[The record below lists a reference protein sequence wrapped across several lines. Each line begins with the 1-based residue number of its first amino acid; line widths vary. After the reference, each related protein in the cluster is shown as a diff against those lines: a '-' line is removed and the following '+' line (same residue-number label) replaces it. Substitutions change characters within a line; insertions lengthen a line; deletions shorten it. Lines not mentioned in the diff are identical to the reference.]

1 MPHALRHPLLLPILI
16 AAWPWPVLAATVT
29 PGEAWVAHDQVLR
42 LPVAGLDLPPPGA
55 LRAFI
60 GSTEVTPMLRRP
72 GGGLLE
78 LAPRALPWPAG
89 EHQLVLQDG
98 RDWREIGRWPL
109 KVRTAAGFER
119 STLQPRLHLGMDSRA
134 AEQRSDGQ
142 AFSPRGSHADVA
154 TQAGL
159 AWNAARDGWQVEAG
173 FNGSGNSHRAKT
185 LRHGEL
191 AERAP
196 KLDLADYRVAIAHGD
211 PARYR
216 AEFGHLSAR
225 SHPLLAQDLSR
236 RGLALH
242 GSLGAGG
249 ELGLYLLNGTQIV
262 GWDNLLGLEEAE
274 HRVQMLSWGLELL
287 PERPGGLRA
296 DIGLLDASLLP
307 RRDFNAAQVPDA
319 EHSRGL
325 SLRLAGLS
333 ANGRLRGELAFA
345 RSRFVNPY
353 DPLLALGGELQP
365 VRAVTRNAYSAE
377 LHAVLLQPPSESP
390 AAPSLAVHLRHEQA
404 APLYRS
410 LAAAVT
416 PDQRLSRIGA
426 QFGWAGAA
434 LALQWQQR
442 VDNLDRVATLLRT
455 RTDDGLMTL
464 SLPLPRWL
472 GATGPSAWPSVN
484 LSLQRLHQRAA
495 NLPPP
500 EASGFAASQRPDQVN
515 GVQQL
520 QLGWVLP
527 RGAFG
532 WQVSRTTL
540 DNRQP
545 GREQADARSLG
556 QTWQL
561 SWAFDERWQAQA
573 GLSRSRQLNVETA
586 ITQRIAGAT
595 LGLDWRPDERW
606 SFGGQGALNRG
617 RDSSGLASSQ
627 SASVQLHAARRFDL
641 PGIDKPLPAQLTLR
655 LAHQAERQRDD
666 RFGLAVDWRGWWVDI
681 GLAVGFF

>member
-1 MPHALRHPLLLPILI
+1 MPHARRHLLLPLLLI
-16 AAWPWPVLAATVT
+16 AAAPLQAVAAPAP
-29 PGEAWVAHDQVLR
+29 PGEAWVDHDQVLR
-42 LPVAGLDLPPPGA
+42 LPTEGLDLPPPEA

-60 GSTEVTPMLRRP
+60 GSTEVTPMLRRR
-72 GGGLLE
+72 GGGVLE
-78 LAPRALPWPAG
+78 LAPRALPWPDG
-89 EHQLVLQDG
+89 EHQLVLQDA

-109 KVRTAAGFER
+109 KVRTPAGFER
-119 STLQPRLHLGMDSRA
+119 STLQPRLHLGLDGRG
-134 AEQRSDGQ
+134 AERRSDGR
-142 AFSPRGSHADVA
+142 ALSPRGTHADIA

-159 AWNAARDGWQVEAG
+159 AWSAARDGWRFEAG
-173 FNGSGNSHRAKT
+173 VNGSGNSHRAKT

-191 AERAP
+191 ADRSP
-196 KLDLADYRVAIAHGD
+196 KLDLADYRVAVAQGE
-211 PARYR
+211 PAAYR

-262 GWDNLLGLEEAE
+262 GWDNLLGLEETE
-274 HRVQMLSWGLELL
+274 HRLQLLSWGLELL
-287 PERPGGLRA
+287 PQRPGGLRA
-296 DIGLLDASLLP
+296 ELGLLDASVLP
-307 RRDFNAAQVPDA
+307 RRDFNAGSVPDA

-325 SLRLAGLS
+325 SLRLGGQSAG
-333 ANGRLRGELAFA
+333 GRLRGELAFA

-353 DPLLALGGELQP
+353 DPLLALAGELQP

-377 LHAVLLQPPSESP
+377 LHAQLLQPAGDAPG
-390 AAPSLAVHLRHEQA
+390 APSLAMNLRHEQA

-416 PDQRLSRIGA
+416 PDQRLSRVGA

-434 LALQWQQR
+434 LSLQWQQR
-442 VDNLDRVATLLRT
+442 IDNLDRVATLLRT
-455 RTDDGLMTL
+455 RTDDALASL
-464 SLPLPRWL
+464 SLPLPRWF
-472 GATGPSAWPSVN
+472 GATGASVWPNVN
-484 LSLQRLHQRAA
+484 LGLQRLHQRAA

-500 EASGFAASQRPDQVN
+500 EGSGFAASQRPDQVN
-515 GVQQL
+515 GQQQL

-532 WQVSRTTL
+532 WQVSRTLL

-545 GREQADARSLG
+545 GRERADARSLG

-561 SWAFDERWQAQA
+561 SWAFDERWQAQG

-586 ITQRIAGAT
+586 VTQRIAGAA

-617 RDSSGLASSQ
+617 RDSSGLARSQ
-627 SASVQLHAARRFDL
+627 SFSLQLQAGRRFDL

-655 LAHQAERQRDD
+655 LARQAERQRDD